1 MTGFNEDTGR
11 FELDAR
17 EGLLVATE
25 LCRAAGVGRPTH
37 PTLYKDIANA
47 FAVALNSPSFRS
59 LLEKALEGFDP
70 NGTGYVRVD
79 KFDRDRIFGINR

>member
-1 MTGFNEDTGR
+1 MTGFNEETGR

-47 FAVALNSPSFRS
+47 FAVALNSPTFRS
-59 LLEKALEGFDP
+59 LVAAAAEKTEG
-70 NGTGYVRVD
+70 GTGYVRVD
-79 KFDRDRIFGINR
+79 KFDRDRVFGIYRR